1 MGQVD
6 ADLPISDLYF
16 LSHSQDGI
24 VELHDGRLKLS
35 LRHVAKRRQ
44 RLLTKKGNEQGKCLI
59 ISLWVTSTVLF

>member
-6 ADLPISDLYF
+6 SDLPISGLYF
-16 LSHSQDGI
+16 LPHSQDGI

-44 RLLTKKGNEQGKCLI
+44 RLLTKEGKEHI
-59 ISLWVTSTVLF
+59 